1 MTNNFLIYGA
11 YGYTGELITQLA
23 VQRGYSPILAG
34 RNAEKTQKLAQKFNL
49 PSLVFDLSETQ
60 KLDEALQKVGAVLH
74 IAGPFSA
81 TAQIMV
87 AACLRNRVHYL
98 DVTGEIEVFEW
109 VATQDQAAQ
118 TTGISLISGVGFDVV
133 PSDCLAAY
141 LKSQMPDA
149 TQLEMAIK
157 AVGELS
163 RGTMLTMVEGIPK
176 GGKVRENGKI
186 KTVAVGYRT
195 CQAYF
200 SQQPE
205 EGISMPWG
213 DVSTAYY
220 TTQIPNIYIYFVL
233 APQMRMMMGFASY
246 FAWFGGLSPIQSF
259 LKWRVRNTVQGPSE
273 KHRETTQSYLWGEVK
288 NAQGKTFS
296 ARLETPEGY
305 KLTAET
311 ALESVLRVLAG
322 KVSPGFKTP
331 ALAFGA
337 DYILEFAGVKRENIT
352 Q

>member
-1 MTNNFLIYGA
+1 MTKNFLIYGA
-11 YGYTGELITQLA
+11 YGYTGELITNLA

-49 PSLVFDLSETQ
+49 PYLVFDLSETQ

-87 AACLRNRVHYL
+87 GACIRNQVHYL

-109 VATQDQAAQ
+109 VASQDQLAQ
-118 TTGISLISGVGFDVV
+118 KAGISLISGVGFDVV
-133 PSDCLAAY
+133 PTDCLAAY
-141 LKSQMPDA
+141 LKSQLPDA
-149 TQLEMAIK
+149 IQLEMAIK
-157 AVGELS
+157 AVGETS

-186 KTVAVGYRT
+186 KTVSVGYRT

-200 SQQPE
+200 SNQAE
-205 EGISMPWG
+205 EGVSMPWG

-220 TTQIPNIYIYFVL
+220 TTQIPNIYLYFAL
-233 APQMRMMMGFASY
+233 DAKLKMMMGFAKY
-246 FAWFGGLSPIQSF
+246 FAWFGGLSPVQSF
-259 LKWRVRNTVQGPSE
+259 LKWQVRNTVQGPSE
-273 KHRETTQSYLWGEVK
+273 QHRETTKSYIWGEVK

-296 ARLETPEGY
+296 ARMETPEGY

-311 ALESVLRVLAG
+311 ALESVLRVLDG
-322 KVSPGFKTP
+322 KVPAGFQTP
-331 ALAFGA
+331 ALAFGT
-337 DYILEFAGVKRENIT
+337 DYILEFAGVKREDIT
-352 Q
+352 S